1 MSLLFRYKPGTQH
14 LKLKHE
20 LEEQIAEQR
29 SMEWEKR
36 LEAEKK
42 LKSEMNGELSDD
54 DIEKIE
60 AKLEDIEAGDKPD
73 EETGDES
80 SEGEEEPIEND
91 VILEDKPK
99 KRNPMVDDEAE
110 ESEVDEEIGEKEEK
124 DLDEA
129 DLKDCDADVEDG
141 DEDLEDEDESSD
153 SSSSESEEEV
163 ESKPKK
169 GRILKAFEDS
179 DDESTVNNQDNII
192 NSETGLSFKDVPVAI
207 DENEIKETQGIYFS
221 LYYMILHLIIFT
233 LQLFVFKY
241 SKCNTIKFY
250 YQMMIYN
257 WLKQINLQKTC
268 FQLKSLI
275 IHGEPKIK
283 TLMTLVLILAPN
295 HFQLWI
301 LWEQILK
308 NSILTLQINFL
319 LILEHH
325 RKKV

>member
-1 MSLLFRYKPGTQH
+1 
-14 LKLKHE
+14 
-20 LEEQIAEQR
+20 
-29 SMEWEKR
+29 
-36 LEAEKK
+36 
-42 LKSEMNGELSDD
+42 MNGELSDD

-60 AKLEDIEAGDKPD
+60 AKLEDMEAGDKPD

-91 VILEDKPK
+91 VTLEDKPK

-110 ESEVDEEIGEKEEK
+110 ESEVDDEIGEKEEK

-129 DLKDCDADVEDG
+129 DLKDGDADVENG

-192 NSETGLSFKDVPVAI
+192 NNETGLSFKDVPVDI

-221 LYYMILHLIIFT
+221 LYFNIFHLIVFT
-233 LQLFVFKY
+233 
-241 SKCNTIKFY
+241 STI
-250 YQMMIYN
+250 I
-257 WLKQINLQKTC
+257 C
-268 FQLKSLI
+268 F
-275 IHGEPKIK
+275 
-283 TLMTLVLILAPN
+283 
-295 HFQLWI
+295 
-301 LWEQILK
+301 
-308 NSILTLQINFL
+308 
-319 LILEHH
+319 
-325 RKKV
+325 

>member
-14 LKLKHE
+14 LKLKQE
-20 LEEQIAEQR
+20 LEEQIAQQR

-60 AKLEDIEAGDKPD
+60 AKLEDMEAGDKAD
-73 EETGDES
+73 EEIGDES

-91 VILEDKPK
+91 VILEDKPQ

-110 ESEVDEEIGEKEEK
+110 ESEVDDEIGEKEEK
-124 DLDEA
+124 HLDEA
-129 DLKDCDADVEDG
+129 DLKDGDADVEDE

-179 DDESTVNNQDNII
+179 DDESTANNQDNII
-192 NSETGLSFKDVPVAI
+192 NNETGLSFKDVPIAI

-221 LYYMILHLIIFT
+221 LYFKIFHLKIYLYNYLFLNILSVT
-233 LQLFVFKY
+233 Q
-241 SKCNTIKFY
+241 
-250 YQMMIYN
+250 
-257 WLKQINLQKTC
+257 
-268 FQLKSLI
+268 
-275 IHGEPKIK
+275 
-283 TLMTLVLILAPN
+283 
-295 HFQLWI
+295 
-301 LWEQILK
+301 
-308 NSILTLQINFL
+308 
-319 LILEHH
+319 
-325 RKKV
+325 

>member
-14 LKLKHE
+14 LKLKQE
-20 LEEQIAEQR
+20 LEEQIAQQR

-60 AKLEDIEAGDKPD
+60 AKLEDMEAGDKAD
-73 EETGDES
+73 EEIGDES

-91 VILEDKPK
+91 VILEDKPQ

-110 ESEVDEEIGEKEEK
+110 ESEVDDEIGEKEEK
-124 DLDEA
+124 HLDEA
-129 DLKDCDADVEDG
+129 DLKDGDADVEDE

-179 DDESTVNNQDNII
+179 DDESTANNQDNII
-192 NSETGLSFKDVPVAI
+192 NNETGLSFKDVPIAI

-221 LYYMILHLIIFT
+221 LYFKIFHL
-233 LQLFVFKY
+233 
-241 SKCNTIKFY
+241 KFY
-250 YQMMIYN
+250 LYN
-257 WLKQINLQKTC
+257 YLFLN
-268 FQLKSLI
+268 
-275 IHGEPKIK
+275 
-283 TLMTLVLILAPN
+283 ILSVT
-295 HFQLWI
+295 Q
-301 LWEQILK
+301 
-308 NSILTLQINFL
+308 
-319 LILEHH
+319 
-325 RKKV
+325 

>member
-14 LKLKHE
+14 LKLKQE

-73 EETGDES
+73 EETGDEN

-110 ESEVDEEIGEKEEK
+110 ESEVDDEIGEKKEK

-129 DLKDCDADVEDG
+129 DFKDGDADVEDG

-192 NSETGLSFKDVPVAI
+192 NIETGLSFKDVPVDM

-221 LYYMILHLIIFT
+221 LYLIF
-233 LQLFVFKY
+233 
-241 SKCNTIKFY
+241 
-250 YQMMIYN
+250 
-257 WLKQINLQKTC
+257 
-268 FQLKSLI
+268 
-275 IHGEPKIK
+275 
-283 TLMTLVLILAPN
+283 
-295 HFQLWI
+295 
-301 LWEQILK
+301 
-308 NSILTLQINFL
+308 SI
-319 LILEHH
+319 
-325 RKKV
+325 